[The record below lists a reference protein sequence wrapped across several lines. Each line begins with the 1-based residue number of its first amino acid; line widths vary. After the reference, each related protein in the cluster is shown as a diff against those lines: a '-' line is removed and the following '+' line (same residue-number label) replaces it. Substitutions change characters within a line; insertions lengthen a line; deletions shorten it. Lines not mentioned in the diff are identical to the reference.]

1 MFGMTNKRI
10 LIPVAVALSAVAAA
24 LPATALARSSYCSQS
39 GDVCYGVVKNSS
51 PVKLQIVIAA
61 RYFNHYR
68 LCIKAPKNRGTEC
81 HRFSIHKAAHGSFAS
96 TVVWPKHFKYY
107 GKGTY
112 HASWSTGGAS
122 LGPAVAF

>member
-1 MFGMTNKRI
+1 MTKKRI
-10 LIPVAVALSAVAAA
+10 ISLLAALAAVAAI
-24 LPATALARSSYCSQS
+24 LPATALARSSYCSTS

-51 PVKLQIVIAA
+51 PVKLRIVIAA
-61 RYFNHYR
+61 RYFSHYR

-81 HRFSIHKAAHGSFAS
+81 HRFSVHKAARGSFAS

-112 HASWSTGGAS
+112 HASWSTGGSS
-122 LGPAVAF
+122 LGPAVKF